1 MGVWCWQVS
10 TSHVLLQ
17 LILIKDF
24 DRSLVTNRRQTMRI
38 RIPTVMTVVAV
49 VFLVDVSGAPSGGS
63 MYPSGGSRYLSGG
76 SRYPSG
82 GSRYPSGGSMYPSG
96 GSRYPSSGSKAM
108 WPKRAYDYSRVS
120 DGRNLQCARRPFVAF
135 PRPRSD
141 ASRCSVGM

>member
-63 MYPSGGSRYLSGG
+63 MYPSGGSRY
-76 SRYPSG
+76 PSG
-82 GSRYPSGGSMYPSG
+82 GSRYPRG
-96 GSRYPSSGSKAM
+96 GSRYPSSGSRAI
-108 WPKRAYDYSRVS
+108 WSKRAYDYSRVS

-141 ASRCSVGM
+141 ASRCSVGTLSS